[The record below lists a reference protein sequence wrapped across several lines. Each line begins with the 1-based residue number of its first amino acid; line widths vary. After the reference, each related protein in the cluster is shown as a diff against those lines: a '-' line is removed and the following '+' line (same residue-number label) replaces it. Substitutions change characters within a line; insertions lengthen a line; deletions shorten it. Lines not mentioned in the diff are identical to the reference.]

1 MRWYVVALAAVLLIF
16 AVSSSMIL
24 YWHLRRQL
32 FHYMVVDLETVEGLL
47 YYAPDGSLQ
56 LHEDYYSH
64 PESKN
69 VQERLL
75 EVVSPAGE
83 VLFKNGRLAGRS
95 LGESP
100 LPGEGE
106 IGFLERPAR
115 LSDGSDVFMVSRLHI
130 LNGHPMIVRVAYE
143 RTLISGPIIE
153 TLVAF
158 MLSLPVVL
166 VVTGLAGYGLAK
178 RALDP
183 LAKMAARA
191 NQITAERLHERLPVD
206 DTGEIGEVAKA
217 FNNTLQ
223 RIEQSFDQLKRF
235 TSDASHELRTP
246 LTAIRSVG
254 EVGLQT
260 ERTTVEYRE
269 IIGSMLEEVNQLSRL
284 VDSLLTISRAD
295 AGEIKL
301 HPVVFPVFD
310 AVREAA
316 GLIEVLAEEKDQ
328 SLRLSGDKSVLV
340 LADRLLLRQAL
351 LNILHNAVKYS
362 PPGGSISVVVSRSST
377 NVFLEISDTGA
388 GISDR
393 DRARV
398 FDRFYRVDQSRS
410 RPAGGVG
417 LGLSIAMWTV
427 RAHSGDIHV
436 VNNPNRGCT
445 FRIELPLQSDRG

>member
-1 MRWYVVALAAVLLIF
+1 
-16 AVSSSMIL
+16 
-24 YWHLRRQL
+24 
-32 FHYMVVDLETVEGLL
+32 
-47 YYAPDGSLQ
+47 
-56 LHEDYYSH
+56 
-64 PESKN
+64 
-69 VQERLL
+69 
-75 EVVSPAGE
+75 
-83 VLFKNGRLAGRS
+83 
-95 LGESP
+95 
-100 LPGEGE
+100 
-106 IGFLERPAR
+106 
-115 LSDGSDVFMVSRLHI
+115 
-130 LNGHPMIVRVAYE
+130 
-143 RTLISGPIIE
+143 
-153 TLVAF
+153 
-158 MLSLPVVL
+158 
-166 VVTGLAGYGLAK
+166 
-178 RALDP
+178 
-183 LAKMAARA
+183 
-191 NQITAERLHERLPVD
+191 
-206 DTGEIGEVAKA
+206 
-217 FNNTLQ
+217 
-223 RIEQSFDQLKRF
+223 
-235 TSDASHELRTP
+235 
-246 LTAIRSVG
+246 VG